1 MEGKRGLIP
10 VVGGEPPAE
19 VGRGGS
25 PPDKHECSE
34 VLDCDEDLLVDL
46 LAGVA
51 LRGPDCT
58 LDFLELAMIFYTG
71 AFSAKSQ
78 KGAWLWSI
86 SVFSRFGL
94 ESKAKILRLSTQHY
108 RAA

>member
-78 KGAWLWSI
+78 KGAWL
-86 SVFSRFGL
+86 VKVKG
-94 ESKAKILRLSTQHY
+94 KDSTSQHSALQSCIAHVLY
-108 RAA
+108 T